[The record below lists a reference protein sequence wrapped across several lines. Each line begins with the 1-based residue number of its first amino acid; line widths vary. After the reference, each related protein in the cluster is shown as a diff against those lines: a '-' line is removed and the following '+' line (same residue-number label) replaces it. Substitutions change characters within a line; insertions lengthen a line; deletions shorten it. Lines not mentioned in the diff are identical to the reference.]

1 MWTRRFRQMDI
12 HAPRRDVQ
20 PVLLCALMPAPQA
33 GSTRLCVDHDPQRGR
48 RHVWKTP
55 AVAPEDPAAC
65 VAGAYAGRAPSRE
78 LPVPPPAD
86 AEGCVL
92 QLYDYLW
99 SGGGAQGVRLP
110 HTVVYKYRQPA
121 YWFFTAQDGHLRR
134 KHRAH
139 VTNAHIYAEFTR
151 GAAAADAPVAL
162 YVYSCTRDDGA
173 GDLPPGADAPVESVM
188 EHLTADG
195 LHHFLFNREKRHDGL
210 LQRFVPPKEGV
221 NHMVRVT
228 WTPQLVLAEP

>member
-1 MWTRRFRQMDI
+1 M
-12 HAPRRDVQ
+12 
-20 PVLLCALMPAPQA
+20 
-33 GSTRLCVDHDPQRGR
+33 
-48 RHVWKTP
+48 WKTP

-121 YWFFTAQDGHLRR
+121 YWFFTAHDGHLRR

-139 VTNAHIYAEFTR
+139 VTN
-151 GAAAADAPVAL
+151 
-162 YVYSCTRDDGA
+162 
-173 GDLPPGADAPVESVM
+173 
-188 EHLTADG
+188 
-195 LHHFLFNREKRHDGL
+195 
-210 LQRFVPPKEGV
+210 
-221 NHMVRVT
+221 
-228 WTPQLVLAEP
+228 